1 MWISKK
7 EYASMQ
13 KKIADLE
20 KQVKYQQLTIEMC
33 KKVDTTAL
41 ELRNEFQSSRNSSSL
56 SGSIR

>member
-1 MWISKK
+1 
-7 EYASMQ
+7 MQ

-41 ELRNEFQSSRNSSSL
+41 ELRNEFQSSGNSSSL